1 MPVLSPSGV
10 QFYINDLVNEVIIR
24 CENKTTDTSR
34 AAIWIRDALIEI
46 TSNPDFRNEFDQ
58 LEEYGQPFQLQGGS
72 VLAPIGSVPGMAIGS
87 IQEYQFSNIVPL
99 GDYNIATL
107 DILIWQDPP
116 TNSIRRQLRQSH
128 YQKADNFQPTFSLPT
143 EWYRFSDTFGV
154 TPCPDKNY
162 QVQSRILRA
171 HPINDNV
178 LAQTLLLTP
187 REWNEV
193 LIWAAVERGFMEY
206 LEYEKAAAVHKLLY
220 GDPKHPDRVGLVEG
234 RKKRR
239 EMEAFR
245 TEQPLRPCYR
255 PSCYGK

>member
-1 MPVLSPSGV
+1 MPVLTPLGL

-24 CENKTTDTSR
+24 CENKITDTSR

-46 TSNPDFRNEFDQ
+46 TSSPDFRNEFDA
-58 LEEYGQPFQLQGGS
+58 LEEYGPQYSLQGGS
-72 VLAPIGSVPGMAIGS
+72 SLVNFGSSPGSV
-87 IQEYQFSNIVPL
+87 QEYPFSNIVPV
-99 GDYNIATL
+99 GDYNLATL

-116 TNSIRRQLRQSH
+116 TNSMRRQLRQSH

-143 EWYRFSDTFGV
+143 EWYRFADTFGV

-162 QVQSRILRA
+162 RVQARILRA

-178 LAQTLLLTP
+178 LAQTILLTP

-206 LEYEKAAAVHKLLY
+206 LEYEKAGKIHQLLY
-220 GDPKHPDRVGLVEG
+220 GDPKHPDRPGLIEG

-239 EMEAFR
+239 EMEAWR
-245 TEQPLRPCYR
+245 TETPLRPCYR
-255 PSCYGK
+255 ASGWGK